1 MEPKR
6 KITVDIAGIPLT
18 LVTDESD
25 AFVEAVVSQVSERM
39 ELVRN
44 NTIRSMQP
52 LNAALLCAIDACG
65 ERLKAEKR
73 IRNLEAQTSLYEVT
87 IRNLKEELAACRS
100 ADETVPAADENPP
113 DDGFTR
119 LSDMLR
125 NSGAGVEEAED
136 KVKLLE
142 KYLESRKTGT
152 STDTRTR
159 EEKIRYIESLL
170 RGNDKDAND

>member
-1 MEPKR
+1 MEQKR
-6 KITVDIAGIPLT
+6 RITVNIAGTNLT

-25 AFVEAVVSQVSERM
+25 AFVDAVVSMVNDQM
-39 ELVRN
+39 KAAKGPAL
-44 NTIRSMQP
+44 RSMP
-52 LNAALLCAIDACG
+52 AINSALLCAIDACG

-73 IRNLEAQTSLYEVT
+73 IRNLEAQASLYEVT
-87 IRNLKEELAACRS
+87 IKNLREELTALKGQDDAAEE
-100 ADETVPAADENPP
+100 AAPAA

-125 NSGAGVEEAED
+125 NSGVGAEEAED

-142 KYLESRKTGT
+142 KYLESRKTPG
-152 STDTRTR
+152 SGDTRTR

-170 RGNDKDAND
+170 RGND

>member
-1 MEPKR
+1 MEQKR
-6 KITVDIAGIPLT
+6 KITVNIAGTNLT

-25 AFVEAVVSQVSERM
+25 TFVDAVVSMVNEQM
-39 ELVRN
+39 
-44 NTIRSMQP
+44 TAARSHTTRVMP
-52 LNAALLCAIDACG
+52 PINAALLCAIDACG

-73 IRNLEAQTSLYEVT
+73 IRNLEAQASLYEVT
-87 IRNLKEELAACRS
+87 IQNLKEELAACKDQTP
-100 ADETVPAADENPP
+100 ADETPAQNT

-125 NSGAGVEEAED
+125 NSTPGAEGADD

-142 KYLESRKTGT
+142 NYLENRKTASGD
-152 STDTRTR
+152 SRSR

-170 RGNDKDAND
+170 RGTDKN

>member
-1 MEPKR
+1 MEQKR
-6 KITVDIAGIPLT
+6 KITVNIAGTNLT

-25 AFVEAVVSQVSERM
+25 AFVDAVVSMVNEQMKAAKVHT
-39 ELVRN
+39 V
-44 NTIRSMQP
+44 RSMP
-52 LNAALLCAIDACG
+52 PINAALLCAIDACG

-87 IRNLKEELAACRS
+87 IQNLKEELAAVKGKES
-100 ADETVPAADENPP
+100 VEEAPAVNG

-125 NSGAGVEEAED
+125 NSGVGAEEAED

-142 KYLESRKTGT
+142 KYLENRKTPGNG
-152 STDTRTR
+152 DTRSR

-170 RGNDKDAND
+170 RGGDKD